1 MVKKIDRRK
10 LLGEVLAKQIAAKDL
25 ETYRE
30 GYQYPPIHHQQKYNM
45 DKIAK
50 ALETYR
56 ESTLPMDYQYP
67 PIHHQQKY
75 NMDKI
80 ARTKTNQPNQLGL
93 PAKQRNST
101 LQKPDIK
108 LLKNPIPNYN
118 IFFSKNFFLNEEPIK
133 KPDLNV
139 KEDPDLQ
146 NGLGSLLRVKD

>member
-30 GYQYPPIHHQQKYNM
+30 GYQYPPIHHQQKY
-45 DKIAK
+45 
-50 ALETYR
+50 
-56 ESTLPMDYQYP
+56 ST
-67 PIHHQQKY
+67 
-75 NMDKI
+75 DKI
-80 ARTKTNQPNQLGL
+80 ARTRTNQPNQLGL

-108 LLKNPIPNYN
+108 LLKNPIPNN
-118 IFFSKNFFLNEEPIK
+118 NTFFLKNFFLNEEPLI

-146 NGLGSLLRVKD
+146 NGLGSLLRVKDWVYRVDIIYT

>member
-30 GYQYPPIHHQQKYNM
+30 GYQYPPIHHQQKYS
-45 DKIAK
+45 I
-50 ALETYR
+50 
-56 ESTLPMDYQYP
+56 
-67 PIHHQQKY
+67 
-75 NMDKI
+75 DKI
-80 ARTKTNQPNQLGL
+80 ARTRTNQPNQLGL

-108 LLKNPIPNYN
+108 LLKNPIPNN
-118 IFFSKNFFLNEEPIK
+118 NTFFLKNFFLNEEPLI

>member
-30 GYQYPPIHHQQKYNM
+30 GYQYPPIHHQQKY
-45 DKIAK
+45 
-50 ALETYR
+50 
-56 ESTLPMDYQYP
+56 ST
-67 PIHHQQKY
+67 
-75 NMDKI
+75 DKI

-118 IFFSKNFFLNEEPIK
+118 TFFLKNFFLNEEPLI

>member
-30 GYQYPPIHHQQKYNM
+30 GYQYPPIHHQQKY
-45 DKIAK
+45 
-50 ALETYR
+50 
-56 ESTLPMDYQYP
+56 ST
-67 PIHHQQKY
+67 
-75 NMDKI
+75 DKI

>member
-30 GYQYPPIHHQQKYNM
+30 GYQYPPIHHQQKY
-45 DKIAK
+45 
-50 ALETYR
+50 
-56 ESTLPMDYQYP
+56 ST
-67 PIHHQQKY
+67 
-75 NMDKI
+75 DKI
-80 ARTKTNQPNQLGL
+80 ARTRTNQPNQLGL

-118 IFFSKNFFLNEEPIK
+118 TFFLKNFFLNEEPLI

>member
-1 MVKKIDRRK
+1 MVKKIDRR
-10 LLGEVLAKQIAAKDL
+10 
-25 ETYRE
+25 
-30 GYQYPPIHHQQKYNM
+30 
-45 DKIAK
+45 
-50 ALETYR
+50 
-56 ESTLPMDYQYP
+56 
-67 PIHHQQKY
+67 
-75 NMDKI
+75 
-80 ARTKTNQPNQLGL
+80 KTNQPNQLGL

-118 IFFSKNFFLNEEPIK
+118 TFFLKNFFLNEEPIK

>member
-10 LLGEVLAKQIAAKDL
+10 LLGEVLAKQI
-25 ETYRE
+25 T
-30 GYQYPPIHHQQKYNM
+30 
-45 DKIAK
+45 AK

-75 NMDKI
+75 STDKI

-118 IFFSKNFFLNEEPIK
+118 TFFLKNFFLNEEPIK

>member
-30 GYQYPPIHHQQKYNM
+30 GYQYPPIHHQQKY
-45 DKIAK
+45 
-50 ALETYR
+50 
-56 ESTLPMDYQYP
+56 ST
-67 PIHHQQKY
+67 
-75 NMDKI
+75 DKI
-80 ARTKTNQPNQLGL
+80 ARTRTNQPNQLGL

-108 LLKNPIPNYN
+108 LLKNPIPNDN
-118 IFFSKNFFLNEEPIK
+118 TFFLKNFFLNEEPLI

-146 NGLGSLLRVKD
+146 NGLGSLLRVKDWVYRVDIIYT